1 MYRDPVRPAG
11 NLTSVDLETVK
22 TVAMV
27 AILAIAVIGLL
38 LAIVIRKIVGK
49 IISLVVAAVLVFAA
63 WQQREKVV
71 SYADEV
77 RGQACDSA
85 AGAVDNPTTRE
96 ATSYL
101 GIGISLP
108 DGWCTAP

>member
-1 MYRDPVRPAG
+1 M
-11 NLTSVDLETVK
+11 NLETVK

-27 AILAIAVIGLL
+27 AIVAIALIGLL

-49 IISLVVAAVLVFAA
+49 IISLVVAAVLVFVA
-63 WQQREKVV
+63 WQQRDKVI

-77 RGQACDSA
+77 QGKACNSVS
-85 AGAVDNPTTRE
+85 GAVDNPTTRE
-96 ATSYL
+96 ATSFL

-108 DGWCTAP
+108 DGWCTT

>member
-1 MYRDPVRPAG
+1 MCRTPGHCAG
-11 NLTSVDLETVK
+11 NLGCVDLETVK

-38 LAIVIRKIVGK
+38 LAIVIRKIIGK
-49 IISLVVAAVLVFAA
+49 IIALVVAAVLVFVA
-63 WQQREKVV
+63 WQQRDKVV

-85 AGAVDNPTTRE
+85 SGAVDNPTTRE
-96 ATSYL
+96 ATSFL

-108 DGWCTAP
+108 DGWCSS

>member
-1 MYRDPVRPAG
+1 
-11 NLTSVDLETVK
+11 VDLETVK
-22 TVAMV
+22 TVGMV
-27 AILAIAVIGLL
+27 AIVAIALIGLL

-49 IISLVVAAVLVFAA
+49 IISLVVAAALVFVA
-63 WQQREKVV
+63 WQQRDKVTD
-71 SYADEV
+71 YAAEV

-85 AGAVDNPTTRE
+85 AGAVENPTTRE

-108 DGWCTAP
+108 DGWCTP